1 MLPLYQAVV
10 HRGRAVH
17 WYVEGGVPDTL
28 DGRFDMIAAVLT
40 LVLLRLEQADLR
52 HESVWL
58 TELFIDDMEGQ
69 LRQIGIGDLVVG
81 KHVGRM
87 MSALGRSPVRL
98 SRRTGAGRRPE
109 RGAAAQPLSRRAGC
123 GRGSGGCGGAAARVR
138 GGAGELRAGAP
149 AVRGIA
155 GMTDAPPP
163 EFSRVV
169 RLDEIGR
176 IQFPAHLS
184 ATAEERAALAARFG
198 FAALELLEGDY
209 SLVRDGGRCC

>member
-1 MLPLYQAVV
+1 MSLLDRLLHRKPDPRGTMLPLYQAVV

-87 MSALGRSPVRL
+87 MSALGGRL
-98 SRRTGAGRRPE
+98 SAYREGLAPGGDLNGALRRNLY
-109 RGAAAQPLSRRAGC
+109 RGEPVADAAVADVE
-123 GRGSGGCGGAAARVR
+123 AR
-138 GGAGELRAGAP
+138 LRAFA
-149 AVRGIA
+149 
-155 GMTDAPPP
+155 
-163 EFSRVV
+163 
-169 RLDEIGR
+169 
-176 IQFPAHLS
+176 
-184 ATAEERAALAARFG
+184 
-198 FAALELLEGDY
+198 AALESFAPERLLCGELPG
-209 SLVRDGGRCC
+209 